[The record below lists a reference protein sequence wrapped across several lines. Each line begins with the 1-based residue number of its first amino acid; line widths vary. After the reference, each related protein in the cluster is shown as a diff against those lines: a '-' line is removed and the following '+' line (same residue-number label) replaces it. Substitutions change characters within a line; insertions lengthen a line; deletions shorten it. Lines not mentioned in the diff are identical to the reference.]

1 MTLAVAA
8 ACRLELRIVSRCRLR
23 RPPRTL
29 IAGILLATCA
39 TDLLGLGTIV
49 DHGLGRCA
57 SLTRDAGMAFIR
69 AGLHCLRVASRR
81 SIGLWGPFLGAAT
94 GVAATTAARLDR

>member
-1 MTLAVAA
+1 
-8 ACRLELRIVSRCRLR
+8 
-23 RPPRTL
+23 
-29 IAGILLATCA
+29 
-39 TDLLGLGTIV
+39 
-49 DHGLGRCA
+49 
-57 SLTRDAGMAFIR
+57 MAFIR